1 MRRAK
6 KRAKKSDERVAL
18 TVKVT
23 QEDYERLCL
32 LRARTPYSANE
43 ILEKALKKALREAG
57 V

>member
-6 KRAKKSDERVAL
+6 KSAKKSDDLVAL

-23 QEDYERLCL
+23 QKDYERLCL
-32 LRARTPYSANE
+32 LRARTRQTAME
-43 ILEKALKKALREAG
+43 ILEAALKRALREAG